1 MTNFL
6 ISKGRFLMK
15 SLLKTAVTFGVM
27 FAVLASGNS
36 LVLGFSQ
43 SAIAPVNQSASYQ
56 IAAASDVVRE
66 RAKDEFE
73 DKTSPEA
80 RRQLERAVQ
89 EPQGKV
95 RRDLNRAEHK
105 AERAVD
111 RAQGKAERGMNR
123 AERAAER
130 AKSQVEDLFD

>member
-6 ISKGRFLMK
+6 ISKGHFLLK
-15 SLLKTAVTFGVM
+15 SLLKTAVTFGLM
-27 FAVLASGNS
+27 LAVLANGNS

-43 SAIAPVNQSASYQ
+43 SAIAPSNQSASYQ

-80 RRQLERAVQ
+80 RRQLEKAVQ
-89 EPQGKV
+89 DPQGKI
-95 RRDLNRAEHK
+95 RRDLNRVQQN

-111 RAQGKAERGMNR
+111 RVENR
-123 AERAAER
+123 AERGVDRTEQAAER
-130 AKSQVEDLFD
+130 AKSQIKDLFD

>member
-6 ISKGRFLMK
+6 ISKGHFLLK

-80 RRQLERAVQ
+80 RRQLEKAVQ
-89 EPQGKV
+89 DPQGKV
-95 RRDLNRAEHK
+95 RRDLNKAQRS

-111 RAQGKAERGMNR
+111 SAQNKAERGMDR
-123 AERAAER
+123 TEQAAER
-130 AKSQVEDLFD
+130 AKSQIKDLFD